1 MDSKPNR
8 DTSLG
13 QRDICLANIPIDC
26 MILESEFRELEAFRE
41 SKMIKRLEWNV
52 NEEIAEDILKAEEK
66 YNMYE
71 NSHTFLI
78 IHSTYFQN
86 LHFYLFALQ

>member
-1 MDSKPNR
+1 MQIWIANQTVTLVWANILVNI
-8 DTSLG
+8 TS
-13 QRDICLANIPIDC
+13 LANIPIDC
-26 MILESEFRELEAFRE
+26 MLLESEFRELEAFRE

-52 NEEIAEDILKAEEK
+52 NEEIAEDILKADEK

-86 LHFYLFALQ
+86 LHF